1 MNPVQISI
9 EDVKELKK
17 ELGTKLPKKVAKQMG
32 TVWQPPHDEIEVE
45 NNLMKDPFL
54 IPRFQS
60 KPRVVFTRSKVI
72 GNRDFELKVRP

>member
-17 ELGTKLPKKVAKQMG
+17 DLGTKLPKKVAKQMG

-54 IPRFQS
+54 IPRF
-60 KPRVVFTRSKVI
+60 
-72 GNRDFELKVRP
+72 